1 MKSHLKRLST
11 PRTWNIKRKEQVFIT
26 RPHPGKHSLR
36 LSIPLSLLLKDFLK
50 IVNTTREAKKLINN
64 QEVLID
70 CKRVKDVK
78 IPVGFMDVINI
89 KDLNKYYKIGL
100 NKKGKIDVAEISKE
114 EGSEKYCKIIGKKK
128 LKKGKLQLNLSDGRN
143 ILIEKDSYKTGDS
156 LILELPSQKIKEH
169 LKLEKDAQIVLT
181 GGKNIGNQGK
191 VEAVKEKHLIYSTK
205 EGKGVTLKKYGF
217 VVKK

>member
-1 MKSHLKRLST
+1 MKKHLKRLAT
-11 PRTWNIKRKEQVFIT
+11 PRTWNIKRKERVFIT
-26 RPHPGKHSLR
+26 RPYPGKHSLR
-36 LSIPLSLLLKDFLK
+36 LSIPLSILLKDFLK
-50 IVNTTREAKKLINN
+50 IVNTTREAKKLINS

-70 CKRVKDVK
+70 CKRVRDTK
-78 IPVGFMDVINI
+78 IPVGFMDVIDI
-89 KDLNKYYKIGL
+89 KGLNRQFIIGL

-114 EGSEKYCKIIGKKK
+114 EGAKKYCRIIGKKK
-128 LKKGKLQLNLSDGRN
+128 LKMGKLQLNLSDGRN
-143 ILIEKDSYKTGDS
+143 IMIEKDSYKIGDS

-169 LKLEKDAQIVLT
+169 LKLEKGAMIVLT

-191 VEAVKEKHLIYSTK
+191 VESVKERHLVYSTK